1 MHHTRRDL
9 LRAGSVLTASTA
21 LGAAPDALVVDP
33 KPLFDISPYLYMQ
46 FMEPLGATDSSVEA
60 AWDYDRDDWRS
71 DFIEAIKDLAPDTM
85 RWGGLYSRYYKW
97 RDGVGPADRRPLT
110 RNYVWGGKETNRV
123 GTPEF
128 VDFCRRVGA
137 EPLICVN
144 FLSDGQRKY
153 WSTKE
158 GNRSG
163 DATEAADWV
172 SYANDPD
179 NKERRNHGHAQ
190 PFGIK
195 LWQIGNETSYG
206 KECFTRD
213 ESIVHT
219 IEFSKAMK
227 QRDPSIKILGWG
239 DKGDRDGGL
248 WAPEL
253 LRRAGEHIDY
263 VAVHMMGMNPKRPDT
278 VLRDRDY
285 QQQPQKAWDELI
297 EMGNIVERRVT
308 ELEQTIVPFGKRVRI
323 AITEGHLGLGS
334 GNANL
339 ILTEWLSAVYHARC
353 LNTYQRHGE
362 MVRITTAADFE
373 GTRWTVNAVI
383 LPVPRGR
390 TYLTPAGSIM
400 RLFKRHNGKQGVAV
414 KSAPAGLDVCASRT
428 GSKVYLHV
436 ANMNYSRAA
445 SATFGVEGNTVAG
458 GTVHAIA
465 PGSPREY
472 VSVDRPDVF
481 APKRAEL
488 SGGQTVRWTFPAAS
502 VSVVELELKN
512 A

>member
-1 MHHTRRDL
+1 MQRTRRDL
-9 LRAGSVLTASTA
+9 LRTGSALAAAQA
-21 LGAAPDALVVDP
+21 LGSTGPDALSIDP
-33 KPLFDISPYLYMQ
+33 EPLFDISPYLYMQ
-46 FMEPLGATDSSVEA
+46 FMEPLGTTDSSVEA
-60 AWDYDRDDWRS
+60 AWDYDRDDWRA
-71 DFIEAIKDLAPDTM
+71 DFIEAVSDLAPDVV

-97 RDGVGPADRRPLT
+97 REGVGPAGRRPLT

-123 GTPEF
+123 GTSEF
-128 VDFCRRVGA
+128 VGFCRRVGA
-137 EPLICVN
+137 EPLMCVN
-144 FLSDGQRKY
+144 FLSDGQRRY
-153 WSTKE
+153 WTTAE

-163 DATEAADWV
+163 DAAEAADWV

-179 NKERRNHGHAQ
+179 HRERRNHGNPQ

-206 KECFTRD
+206 KECFSRD
-213 ESIVHT
+213 ESIART

-227 QRDPSIKILGWG
+227 QRDRSIQIIGWG
-239 DKGDRDGGL
+239 DEGAPDGL

-278 VLRDRDY
+278 LLRDRAY
-285 QQQPQKAWDELI
+285 QQQPEKAWEELI
-297 EMGNIVERRVT
+297 EMGGIVERRVSA
-308 ELEQTIVPFGKRVRI
+308 LEEAVRPFGKEIRV
-323 AITEGHLGLGS
+323 AITEGHLGLVP

-353 LNTYQRHGE
+353 LNTYQRHGQL
-362 MVRITTAADFE
+362 VRIATAADFE

-390 TYLTPAGSIM
+390 TYLMPVGSIM
-400 RLFKRHNGKQGVAV
+400 RLFKRHNGKQGVTV

-428 GSKVYLHV
+428 GSKIYLHV
-436 ANMNYSRAA
+436 TNMNYSRAV
-445 SATFGVEGNTVAG
+445 SATFTVAGMAVTG

-465 PGSPREY
+465 PDSPRQY
-472 VSVDRPDVF
+472 VSADRPDVF
-481 APKRAEL
+481 RPVRTEL
-488 SGGQTVRWTFPAAS
+488 ARGPAVRWSFPAAS
-502 VSVVELELKN
+502 VSAVELELQPS
-512 A
+512 